1 MHCIQQYCNYLPVN
15 KAFIISYY
23 SSSGAIFTHAPLSSY
38 VSSRQTFPYYYNCL
52 MASFFRTTWV
62 SQYQKGKTS
71 LDLNEAKED
80 GDDSGISWTIC
91 KQSAPHSQQTTTPT
105 HHWIFYRP
113 HALSDA
119 QATESTEGL
128 YCAQSPVPSQKKHLR
143 IARLQFLRDECLS
156 CHWHDCRA

>member
-1 MHCIQQYCNYLPVN
+1 MNTENSERYAYSGVCDMFMHCIQQYCNYLPVN

-91 KQSAPHSQQTTTPT
+91 KQSAPHSQQTTTPPLSLNFLQT
-105 HHWIFYRP
+105 TCSFWCPTNRVKALKACTVPNPQFHH
-113 HALSDA
+113 
-119 QATESTEGL
+119 
-128 YCAQSPVPSQKKHLR
+128 KKN
-143 IARLQFLRDECLS
+143 I
-156 CHWHDCRA
+156 

>member
-1 MHCIQQYCNYLPVN
+1 MFMHCIQQYCNYLPVN

-23 SSSGAIFTHAPLSSY
+23 SSSGAIFTNAPLSSY

-105 HHWIFYRP
+105 PHH
-113 HALSDA
+113 
-119 QATESTEGL
+119 
-128 YCAQSPVPSQKKHLR
+128 
-143 IARLQFLRDECLS
+143 
-156 CHWHDCRA
+156 